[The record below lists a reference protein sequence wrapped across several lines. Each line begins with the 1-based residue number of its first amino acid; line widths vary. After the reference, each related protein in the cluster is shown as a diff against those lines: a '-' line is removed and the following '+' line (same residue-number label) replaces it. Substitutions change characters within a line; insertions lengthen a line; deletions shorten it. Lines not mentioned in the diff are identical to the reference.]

1 MSDALAHVWA
11 KSASTPGGEGESLTA
26 HTACVLTRLA
36 NWRTRLPNLG
46 RYSRQDIWDLTAWA
60 CLLHDVGKVAR
71 GFQTM
76 VKEGPRFGHRHEV
89 LSLVAVGWLDVPE
102 DQRALVAA
110 GVATHHRDWP
120 AIKASYNSVEER
132 ERLIGEMTPED
143 QSSLRCWILGE
154 GAPSLTT
161 LGFSALPSLRNL
173 DSTEAMLSALTD
185 LDRFARKILD
195 NGTAVDRESLAAR
208 TMRGLIILADH
219 AGSAHER
226 LREPTSMA
234 SPANFRGTVPY
245 LEGVLPHHQA
255 AAICAVGHCLLTAP
269 TGSGKT
275 EAAILWATKQR
286 EAAGAPRTI
295 FYVLP
300 YRASL
305 NAMHARMKATY
316 GLLDDH
322 VVLQHSSATTSLY
335 TRLLD
340 HQDYTRANAARTA
353 IRNRALGK
361 LMTAPVRVLTPYQLL
376 RGFFGLKGHEA
387 VLTDASEGVF
397 VLDELHA
404 YDAGRLALILAAV
417 EHLAKD
423 AGASFLAMSATFP
436 AVLRTLLR
444 DVLGSTTEIEADQ
457 KTKDEAQRHVLR
469 IADRDLLSDE
479 TMAQVAARQQSGEAV
494 LLVATTVARAQ
505 EAYDALRRRLG
516 EDAVNLLH
524 SRFTGEDR
532 TRKEVALMAKVANG
546 RNRLGEPGTVLVAT
560 QVVEVSL
567 DVDFDVL
574 FTDPAPVEP
583 LIQRF
588 GRVNRG
594 RRGALRDVVV
604 HTAIPNASVHIYGRE
619 SVDRSLATLRPW
631 ANQPVRE
638 DAVQLWVD
646 ASYESI
652 SDAFVADVRKRVQE
666 YRRAVIETNRPLES
680 HENLQKFFDEQFDGS
695 EVVPLS
701 LRPEYERRIE
711 EDPLAVPGLRIPVSL
726 GQLHGLR
733 RKNRLVHGDG
743 VLFADAPY
751 SSTLGLDLTF
761 PSQDDA

>member
-11 KSASTPGGEGESLTA
+11 KSATPPAVGGERLSA
-26 HTACVLTRLA
+26 HTGQVLARLA
-36 NWRTRLPNLG
+36 SWRRRLPTLD
-46 RYSRQDIWDLTAWA
+46 RYSRANVWDLAAWA

-71 GFQTM
+71 GFQVM
-76 VKEGPRFGHRHEV
+76 VKEGSRFGHRHEV
-89 LSLVAVGWLDVPE
+89 LSLVAVGWLDLPE

-120 AIKASYNSVEER
+120 AIKASYNAVDER
-132 ERLIGEMTPED
+132 ERLIGEMSLED
-143 QSSLRCWILGE
+143 RSNVRSWLLGE
-154 GAPSLTT
+154 GAPSLSS
-161 LGFSALPSLRNL
+161 LGFSPLPALRNL
-173 DSTEAMLSALTD
+173 DPAEAMLAAMTD
-185 LDRFARKILD
+185 LDRFVREIED
-195 NGTAVDRESLAAR
+195 NGTAVDPASLAAR
-208 TMRGLIILADH
+208 TVRGLVILADH
-219 AGSAHER
+219 AGSAHEH

-234 SPANFRGTVPY
+234 SPTHFRETVRY
-245 LEGVLPHHQA
+245 LRTALPHHQA
-255 AAICAVGHCLLTAP
+255 AAGETVGHCLLTAP

-275 EAAILWATKQR
+275 EAALLWATKQR
-286 EAAGAPRTI
+286 EVANAPRTV

-305 NAMHARMKATY
+305 NAMHARMKTSY
-316 GLLDDH
+316 GLSDDQ

-335 TRLLD
+335 NRLLD
-340 HQDYTRANAARTA
+340 HKDYTRTHAARTA

-404 YDAGRLALILAAV
+404 YDPGRLALILAAI

-423 AGASFLAMSATFP
+423 VGATFLAMSATFP

-444 DVLGSTTEIEADQ
+444 DALGSTAEIEADQ
-457 KTKDEAQRHVLR
+457 KTKGEAQRHVLR
-469 IADRDLLSDE
+469 IAERDLLSDE
-479 TMAQVAARQQSGEAV
+479 TMAQVVARQQSGEAA

-505 EAYDALRRRLG
+505 EAYDALRSRLG
-516 EDAVNLLH
+516 AGTVSLLH
-524 SRFTGEDR
+524 GRFTGEDR
-532 TRKEVALMAKVANG
+532 TRKEVNLMAKVANG
-546 RNRLGEPGTVLVAT
+546 RIRLGESGTVLVAT

-574 FTDPAPVEP
+574 FSDPAPVEP

-594 RRGALRDVVV
+594 RRGALRDVFV
-604 HTAIPNASVHIYGRE
+604 HTLVPDASEHIYGRAP
-619 SVDRSLATLRPW
+619 VDRALATLRPGT
-631 ANQPVRE
+631 NQPIRE
-638 DAVQLWVD
+638 DGVQAWVD

-652 SDAFVADVRKRVQE
+652 ADAFVAEVRRLMRD
-666 YRRAVIETNRPLES
+666 YRRDVIETNRPLDS
-680 HENLQKFFDEQFDGS
+680 HENLQDLFDKQFDGG

-701 LRPEYERRIE
+701 LRAQYERRVE
-711 EDPLAVPGLRIPVSL
+711 EDPLAAPGLRVPVSL
-726 GQLHGLR
+726 GQIAGLA
-733 RKNRLVHGDG
+733 RKGLLVRGDG

-751 SSTLGLDLTF
+751 SSELGLDLTF
-761 PSQDDA
+761 RSQDDS

>member
-1 MSDALAHVWA
+1 MSDVLAHVWA
-11 KSASTPGGEGESLTA
+11 KSASTLGGEGESLTA
-26 HTACVLTRLA
+26 HTAWVLTRLA
-36 NWRTRLPNLG
+36 NWRTRLPNLH
-46 RYSRQDIWDLTAWA
+46 RYSRPDIWDLTAWA

-71 GFQTM
+71 GFQSM

-89 LSLVAVGWLDVPE
+89 LSLVAVGWLDVPA

-120 AIKASYNSVEER
+120 AIKLSYMPAVER

-143 QSSLRCWILGE
+143 RSSLRRWILGE
-154 GAPSLTT
+154 GAPSLPAR
-161 LGFSALPSLRNL
+161 GFSALPALRDL
-173 DSTEAMLSALTD
+173 DPAEAMLSAMTD
-185 LDRFARKILD
+185 LDCFARRISD
-195 NGTAVDRESLAAR
+195 HGTAVDPESLAAR
-208 TMRGLIILADH
+208 TMRGLVILADH

-226 LREPTSMA
+226 LQEPASMA
-234 SPANFRGTVPY
+234 SPARFRGTVRC
-245 LEGVLPHHQA
+245 LQAGLHHHQA
-255 AAICAVGHCLLTAP
+255 AAMDTVGHCLLTAP

-286 EAAGAPRTI
+286 EVAGAPRTI

-305 NAMHARMKATY
+305 NAMHERMKSTY
-316 GLLDDH
+316 GLHEDH

-340 HQDYTRANAARTA
+340 HKDYTPANARRTA
-353 IRNRALGK
+353 VRNRALGK
-361 LMTAPVRVLTPYQLL
+361 LMTAPMRVLTPYQLL

-404 YDAGRLALILAAV
+404 YDPGRLALILAAV

-423 AGASFLAMSATFP
+423 VGASFLAMSATFP
-436 AVLRTLLR
+436 AVLRILLR

-457 KTKDEAQRHVLR
+457 KTKDEAERHVLR

-479 TMAQVAARQQSGEAV
+479 TMAHVAARQESGEAV

-516 EDAVNLLH
+516 EEAVNLLH

-546 RNRLGEPGTVLVAT
+546 RSRAGEPGTVLVAT

-619 SVDRSLATLRPW
+619 SVDRALATLLPW
-631 ANQPVRE
+631 ANHPVRE
-638 DAVQLWVD
+638 DVVQVWVD

-652 SDAFVADVRKRVQE
+652 ADAFVAEVRKRVQE
-666 YRRAVIETNRPLES
+666 HRRAVIETNRPLES
-680 HENLQKFFDEQFDGS
+680 HENLQELFDKQFDGS

-701 LRPEYERRIE
+701 KRAEYERRIE
-711 EDPLAVPGLRIPVSL
+711 EDPLGAPGLRIPVSL
-726 GQLHGLR
+726 GQIHGLR
-733 RKNRLVHGDG
+733 RRKRLVHGDG
-743 VLFADAPY
+743 VCFADAPY